1 MKYQNLLLSVVP
13 LIATLTSSALAAA
26 DDSAT
31 APTYHLFAPVPR
43 SAMRPLSTDRPD
55 TTESPYTVDAGHF
68 QVEMDVAVLA
78 IANRGGS
85 RSRQITLLAT
95 NLKLGV
101 TSFADLQLILEPYHL
116 NTARRGSLASVSD
129 GYGATTVRV
138 KVNVFGNDGGSA
150 ALALMPYVTYEDGV
164 TEGGLGIEFG
174 ASLPGDFSLGAM
186 LETDLVRLD
195 SGRYGVEELATL
207 TCSHALVGVMSAYVE
222 LAGTLTAYDLTGS
235 LLAVDG
241 GLTFAVNDDVQL
253 DTGVRVGAVGE
264 QSDVEAFAGVSA
276 RF

>member
-1 MKYQNLLLSVVP
+1 MKFQTLLLAVVALSAP
-13 LIATLTSSALAAA
+13 LTSSARASA
-26 DDSAT
+26 DDSGT

-68 QVEMDVAVLA
+68 QMEMDVAVLA
-78 IANRGGS
+78 IANRGGT
-85 RSRQITLLAT
+85 RAREVDLAAV
-95 NLKLGV
+95 NLKLGL
-101 TSFADLQLILEPYHL
+101 TSFTDLQLILEPYQL
-116 NTARRGSLASVSD
+116 STVRSGSTASVSE
-129 GYGATTVRV
+129 GYGATTARL
-138 KVNVFGNDGGSA
+138 KFNVYGNDGGST
-150 ALALMPYVTYEDGV
+150 ALGLMPYVSYAHGV
-164 TEGGLGIEFG
+164 TEGGLIVDFG

-186 LETDLVRLD
+186 LETDLVHLD
-195 SGRYGVEELATL
+195 SGRYGVEELTSL
-207 TCSHALVGVMSAYVE
+207 TCGHALIGVMSAYVE
-222 LAGTLTAYDLTGS
+222 FAATLTAYDVAAS
-235 LLAVDG
+235 LLAVNG